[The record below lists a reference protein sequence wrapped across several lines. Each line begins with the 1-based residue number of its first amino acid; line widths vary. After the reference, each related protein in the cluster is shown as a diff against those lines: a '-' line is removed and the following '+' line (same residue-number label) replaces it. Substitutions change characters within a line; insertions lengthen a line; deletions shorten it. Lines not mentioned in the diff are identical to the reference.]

1 MIDRIENRID
11 EDGENGEWS
20 ESIYFFSSYFTI
32 RNNCVQCDRGRI
44 SGIDYLNETS
54 CTNLPF

>member
-32 RNNCVQCDRGRI
+32 RNNCDRRI